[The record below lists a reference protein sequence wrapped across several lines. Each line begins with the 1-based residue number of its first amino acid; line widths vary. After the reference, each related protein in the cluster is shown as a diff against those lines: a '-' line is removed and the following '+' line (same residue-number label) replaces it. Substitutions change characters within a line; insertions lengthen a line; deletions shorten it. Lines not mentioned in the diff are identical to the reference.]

1 MLDDLE
7 FYDNDTPEEFA
18 LKIEMIEEYN
28 RRLDERAKRKEF
40 VLDYKLLDSHGQLP
54 QSQE

>member
-28 RRLDERAKRKEF
+28 RRLDERAKRKNF
-40 VLDYKLLDSHGQLP
+40 VLDYKLLDSHNQVP
-54 QSQE
+54 QNQ